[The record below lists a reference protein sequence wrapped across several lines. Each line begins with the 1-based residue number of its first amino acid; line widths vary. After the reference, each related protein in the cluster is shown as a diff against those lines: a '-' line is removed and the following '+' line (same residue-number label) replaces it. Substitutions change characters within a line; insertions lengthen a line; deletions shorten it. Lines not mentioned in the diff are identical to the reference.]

1 METGLEEKTSP
12 GRKKAGPESILWLF
26 VMIAA
31 ALLIAT
37 LVLCNP
43 FFGQEE
49 DPEEL
54 THSIHAQMEAW
65 GKVEPLEETEPLPE
79 DPVLLP
85 ELNPYTKRDFQYDRH
100 NYLYCKR
107 QESYPGIDVSA
118 FQGNIDWT
126 QVRDS
131 GIRFAMIR
139 LGYRGYGQKGTLVE
153 DEYAQINLQGA
164 YQAGLA
170 IGAYFFSQ
178 ATSIEEVDEEIEFL
192 LNILGDRKLDMP
204 IVLDW
209 EYISDTARTA
219 HVDGR
224 TLTDCLLHFCRVMEE
239 KGYQPM
245 IYFNWHQS
253 TNMLKLCELEE
264 YPFWLALYQDRM
276 TYPYRVEM
284 WQWTCTGRVPGIN
297 GDVDINVYMPDLR
310 K

>member
-1 METGLEEKTSP
+1 MDSLLDREAAPAK
-12 GRKKAGPESILWLF
+12 RRIRPE
-26 VMIAA
+26 M
-31 ALLIAT
+31 T
-37 LVLCNP
+37 LVLIAMVCAAVLIAMLVLCIP
-43 FFGQEE
+43 FYHADE
-49 DPEEL
+49 DPEKL
-54 THSIHAQMEAW
+54 IHGSHAQMEARE
-65 GKVEPLEETEPLPE
+65 KLEPLEIVPEETQEPTIPPE
-79 DPVLLP
+79 R
-85 ELNPYTKRDFQYDRH
+85 NPYNKRDFQYNRN
-100 NYLYCKR
+100 NYLYCTK

-118 FQGNIDWT
+118 FQGEINWPK
-126 QVRDS
+126 VRDS

-139 LGYRGYGQKGTLVE
+139 LGYRGYGAAGTLVE
-153 DEYAQINLQGA
+153 DEYAQRNLREA
-164 YQAGLA
+164 YNAGLA

-192 LNILGDRKLDMP
+192 LGILGDWKLDMP

-224 TLTDCLLHFCRVMEE
+224 TLTDCLLHFCQVMKD

-253 TNMLKLCELEE
+253 TNMLKLHELEE

-284 WQWTCTGRVPGIN
+284 WQWTCTGRVPGIA
-297 GDVDINVYMPDLR
+297 GDVDINLYMPDLR
-310 K
+310 D